1 MTDARVRDA
10 TRRVRGLRDGI
21 RYSPFSLRVLISP
34 VDRLAFSFMA
44 PASSER
50 KGEKRGES
58 PAEARSHTAKRV
70 EISAPRTVGREP
82 GSRRART
89 SLYACTYP
97 QMDNACVSSAT
108 LVLLS
113 GDDGRVD
120 AQAEWPGRCT
130 RHGFFRCSKKL
141 RVKSVAGHRRGPT
154 LFSVLNGQSVISK
167 FGRPFILDSFSPET
181 APNRLAISI
190 GNQTDFHASQISRHA
205 AEGNR
210 RFRKASESIPRS
222 RSEKCRLSRENA
234 LRFPPR
240 RGPFARPL
248 GCVTNPETLSR
259 RVHLV
264 FGIIAP
270 RYLGRPPPPSRTPA
284 RTPSPA
290 RSSPPPRADRPRRL
304 QPRHPRVAG
313 HPS

>member
-1 MTDARVRDA
+1 MTDARVGDG
-10 TRRVRGLRDGI
+10 TRRVQVLRDGI

-58 PAEARSHTAKRV
+58 PAGARSHTAKRV

-141 RVKSVAGHRRGPT
+141 RVKSVAGHRAR
-154 LFSVLNGQSVISK
+154 S
-167 FGRPFILDSFSPET
+167 DSFLSYKRSKRDFEIWET
-181 APNRLAISI
+181 VYS
-190 GNQTDFHASQISRHA
+190 
-205 AEGNR
+205 
-210 RFRKASESIPRS
+210 
-222 RSEKCRLSRENA
+222 
-234 LRFPPR
+234 
-240 RGPFARPL
+240 
-248 GCVTNPETLSR
+248 
-259 RVHLV
+259 
-264 FGIIAP
+264 
-270 RYLGRPPPPSRTPA
+270 
-284 RTPSPA
+284 
-290 RSSPPPRADRPRRL
+290 
-304 QPRHPRVAG
+304 
-313 HPS
+313 

>member
-1 MTDARVRDA
+1 MTDARVGDG
-10 TRRVRGLRDGI
+10 TRRVQGLRDGI

-50 KGEKRGES
+50 EGEKRGES
-58 PAEARSHTAKRV
+58 PAARSHTAKRV

-141 RVKSVAGHRRGPT
+141 RVKSAAGPRARSDSFLGYKR
-154 LFSVLNGQSVISK
+154 SK
-167 FGRPFILDSFSPET
+167 RDFEIGRPFIL
-181 APNRLAISI
+181 
-190 GNQTDFHASQISRHA
+190 
-205 AEGNR
+205 
-210 RFRKASESIPRS
+210 
-222 RSEKCRLSRENA
+222 
-234 LRFPPR
+234 
-240 RGPFARPL
+240 
-248 GCVTNPETLSR
+248 
-259 RVHLV
+259 
-264 FGIIAP
+264 
-270 RYLGRPPPPSRTPA
+270 
-284 RTPSPA
+284 
-290 RSSPPPRADRPRRL
+290 
-304 QPRHPRVAG
+304 
-313 HPS
+313 